1 MRAEAIPMEPYRT
14 ATPDDAAAIAEI
26 VTLAFSTDP
35 LWGPALARPDGGLD
49 HQRAYWDVF
58 VAGALRYPATGVA
71 LDDGRIVAVA
81 IWIPWGG
88 TELTEE
94 QEQQIDDLIAA
105 ELPERDGDLHELFRR
120 FEAAHPEEPHHYLS
134 LFATHPEHRGR
145 GLGMGLL
152 RHDLERLDE
161 LGIAAYLESSNPAND
176 ARYAGVGF
184 ELVGRF
190 ESPMTG
196 APVTTMWRSPR

>member
-35 LWGPALARPDGGLD
+35 LWGPLLSRPDGGLA
-49 HQRAYWDVF
+49 HQRAYWDIV
-58 VAGALRYPATGVA
+58 VAGALRYPATGAA
-71 LDDGRIVAVA
+71 LDDGRIGAVA
-81 IWIPWGG
+81 IWIPWGA

-94 QEQQIDDLIAA
+94 QEQQVDDLIRA
-105 ELPERDGDLHELFRR
+105 ELPERVDELHELFRR
-120 FEAAHPEEPHHYLS
+120 FEESRPHEPHHYLS
-134 LFATHPEHRGR
+134 LFAAHPEHRGR